1 MAAVHPD
8 PVAVVAT
15 PALEHVV
22 GVVRLRHFIV
32 GIDDDLPGRKLVRHA
47 VVFTTS
53 RRLQVAPHLE
63 DVVSGLEVGDVDP
76 LAVDVVSVRVP
87 AAHRDALVAKVG
99 ALVAFLD
106 AFKGERG

>member
-22 GVVRLRHFIV
+22 GVVRLWDFV
-32 GIDDDLPGRKLVRHA
+32 VWVDDDLPGRKLVRH
-47 VVFTTS
+47 VVLFTTPPCC
-53 RRLQVAPHLE
+53 LQVGPHLE

-87 AAHRDALVAKVG
+87 AAHCDALVAKVG

-106 AFKGERG
+106 ACKEPG